1 MVTLPGI
8 YDSASALKVKVSNEH
23 MMGLGNDEIY
33 DFKFFM
39 KVRDMG
45 FLHESKMGPGKI
57 IQRHAHKGDILNF
70 VLDGSLNINGK
81 TYTKTGTSS
90 RRTHVTPA
98 LWVTPVSMPSCF
110 VALPRTPAMP
120 PMWRHGSTMTHLSH
134 HRHLTN
140 ISCWDTKFHTTQ
152 L

>member
-81 TYTKTGTSS
+81 TYTKGDWYLVTKNTRYSGAVGDSGVHALMFCSFAEDTGDAA
-90 RRTHVTPA
+90 HVEA
-98 LWVTPVSMPSCF
+98 WVYNDASVPS
-110 VALPRTPAMP
+110 P
-120 PMWRHGSTMTHLSH
+120 PS
-134 HRHLTN
+134 
-140 ISCWDTKFHTTQ
+140 D
-152 L
+152 